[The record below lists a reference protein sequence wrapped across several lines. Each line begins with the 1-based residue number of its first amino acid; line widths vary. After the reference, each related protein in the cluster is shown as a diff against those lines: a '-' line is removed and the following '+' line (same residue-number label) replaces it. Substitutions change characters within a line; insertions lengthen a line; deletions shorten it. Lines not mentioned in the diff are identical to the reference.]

1 MKVKN
6 FKRLSRVLEAIFK
19 VQSIIVGLMAVFIV
33 IGLITG
39 MKQDVV
45 KSLNLSVDGINLFS
59 GGGGKGHLANSDHY
73 LALCVS
79 GFFKRGVQSYI
90 LWQAGIFFSI
100 MRYEKQPFTLTV
112 YRLLRKIGI
121 MLIAV
126 DIIAPLIYYII
137 INVLMTSGYQI
148 VIGTFTAQS
157 VIGLV
162 IYFMAE
168 VIRYGITLQK
178 FTNDVV

>member
-1 MKVKN
+1 MNVKK
-6 FKRLSRVLEAIFK
+6 FKRLSRVLETIFK
-19 VQSIIVGLMAVFIV
+19 VQSIIIGLMAIFIV
-33 IGLITG
+33 IGLVTG

-45 KSLNLSVDGINLFS
+45 KSLSLSIDGINLFS
-59 GGGGKGHLANSDHY
+59 GDKGHLANSDHY

-79 GFFKRGVQSYI
+79 GIFKRGVQSYI

-100 MRYEKQPFTLTV
+100 MRFEKQPFTLTV
-112 YRLLRKIGI
+112 YHLLRKIGI

-137 INVLMTSGYQI
+137 INILMTNGYQFALI
-148 VIGTFTAQS
+148 TFTAQS
-157 VIGLV
+157 IIGIV
-162 IYFMAE
+162 VYFMAE